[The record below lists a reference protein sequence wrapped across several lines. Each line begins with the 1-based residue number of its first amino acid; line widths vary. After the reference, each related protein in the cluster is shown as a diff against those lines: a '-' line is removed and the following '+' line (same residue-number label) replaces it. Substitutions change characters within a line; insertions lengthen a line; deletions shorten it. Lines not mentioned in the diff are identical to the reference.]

1 MSSSINPNS
10 HIDVTLNVVTPISGN
25 LNDLSRLEKTRF
37 AAKSYAI
44 HFIYVVDTDSDADFE
59 RIRDSISNDDLAN
72 VEIIQLNVKAPGMA
86 RNAGL
91 ERIVEGWTCFWDADD
106 LPHVGEFYEMVK
118 VAEKNSKTI
127 CVGGFEI
134 VDSNEKIKEFFP
146 VSQDKDKALID
157 VGMNPGLWRFCFQRE
172 LIGTVKF
179 LDYRMAEDQ
188 LFLAE
193 IDFCF
198 DNMLTF
204 TSSVYR
210 YFNDVPGQ
218 LTRDPQAIND
228 ILETYSEMYLRLRP
242 KKSVLSKMTSLMLAR
257 QLLTGLKRLPVVDK
271 LRVTQFAL
279 FAIVNSQGLRF
290 QLFNS
295 FYRIYCA
302 RKGQQDAAR

>member
-1 MSSSINPNS
+1 MSTSIRPNLP
-10 HIDVTLNVVTPISGN
+10 IDITLNVVTPISGN
-25 LNDLSRLEKTRF
+25 LQDLSRLEKTRF

-44 HFIYVVDTDSDADFE
+44 HFIYVVDTDSDADFQ
-59 RIRDSISNDDLAN
+59 RIRDSISKDDLTN
-72 VEIIQLNVKAPGMA
+72 VELIRLNVNAPGIA

-91 ERIVEGWTCFWDADD
+91 ARIAKGWTCFWDADD
-106 LPHVGEFYEMVK
+106 LPNVGEFYEMVR

-127 CVGGFEI
+127 CIGGFEI
-134 VDSNEKIKEFFP
+134 VDSKEIIKKYFP
-146 VSQDKDKALID
+146 ISQDKEKALID

-198 DNMLTF
+198 DNMITHS
-204 TSSVYR
+204 SSVYR

-218 LTRDPQAIND
+218 LTRDPRAIND
-228 ILETYSEMYLRLRP
+228 ILETYSEMYLRLRS
-242 KKSVLSKMTSLMLAR
+242 KESVLSTMTSLMLAR
-257 QLLTGLKRLPVVDK
+257 QLLTGFKRLPVVDK
-271 LRVTQFAL
+271 FRVARFAIY
-279 FAIVNSQGLRF
+279 AIVNSQGLRF

-295 FYRIYCA
+295 FYVIYCA